1 MDKDTQMT
9 TPPAEQAAEEGV
21 TEEMPC
27 PFCGEPPG
35 RMDRSSNSNSTGHV
49 WFIYCYCGGY
59 TAHAHQHGNT
69 EAEALAAWNRRASPR
84 AEAVSDER
92 VRELLEDAWK
102 RMDRARDLLTDGNPR
117 YECNWGML
125 DTKLDR
131 AALSESKKDLP
142 TRGSDGCNN

>member
-1 MDKDTQMT
+1 MS
-9 TPPAEQAAEEGV
+9 V
-21 TEEMPC
+21 TEHGAKHIARLEKRARSL
-27 PFCGEPPG
+27 EA
-35 RMDRSSNSNSTGHV
+35 RMYRSILQNDFSD
-49 WFIYCYCGGY
+49 
-59 TAHAHQHGNT
+59 
-69 EAEALAAWNRRASPR
+69 EKAELASIRWAINEIRSRAPPR

-142 TRGSDGCNN
+142 TRGSDG